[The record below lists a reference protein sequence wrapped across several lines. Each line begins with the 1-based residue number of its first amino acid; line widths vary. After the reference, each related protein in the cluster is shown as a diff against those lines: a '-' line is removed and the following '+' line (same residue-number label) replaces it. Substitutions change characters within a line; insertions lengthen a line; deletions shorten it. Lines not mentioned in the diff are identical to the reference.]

1 MKSFLSSKIGLF
13 PPPPRHGRVP
23 APVMFLKREK
33 RKAGLERK
41 MYGLSGPDVLLKRPT
56 NLW

>member
-13 PPPPRHGRVP
+13 PSPPRHGRVP

-41 MYGLSGPDVLLKRPT
+41 MYGLSGPDVPLKRPT

>member
-13 PPPPRHGRVP
+13 PPPRHDRVP

-41 MYGLSGPDVLLKRPT
+41 MYGLSGPDVPLKRPT